1 MSKKE
6 TNYMRYDMIKL
17 VSNNEK

>member
-6 TNYMRYDMIKL
+6 TNYMRYDMIKS